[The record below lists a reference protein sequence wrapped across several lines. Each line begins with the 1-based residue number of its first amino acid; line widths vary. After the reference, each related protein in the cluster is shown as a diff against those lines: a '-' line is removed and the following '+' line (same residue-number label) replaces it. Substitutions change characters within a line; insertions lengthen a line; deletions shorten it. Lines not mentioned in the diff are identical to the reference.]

1 MWRYASLSVILLLP
15 SLAGAAP
22 RTFSELAGTIVTLIN
37 GAVGVLIVAGLV
49 IYFWGISRNIVNFGG
64 TESKAHIKNY
74 FIWGIVVLF
83 VMVSIWGIV
92 EIIQNSLFAGSSVAP
107 NGQPIESDG
116 SFNAPRFSE

>member
-1 MWRYASLSVILLLP
+1 MRRVLHFALLVLGAPVI
-15 SLAGAAP
+15 AFAAP

-37 GAVGVLIVAGLV
+37 SAVGVLIVAGLV
-49 IYFWGISRNIVNFGG
+49 IYFWGISRNILKFGG
-64 TESKAHIKNY
+64 TESKAEIKNY

-92 EIIQNSLFAGSSVAP
+92 EMIQNSLFAGSPVAP
-107 NGQPIESDG
+107 NGEPAQGG